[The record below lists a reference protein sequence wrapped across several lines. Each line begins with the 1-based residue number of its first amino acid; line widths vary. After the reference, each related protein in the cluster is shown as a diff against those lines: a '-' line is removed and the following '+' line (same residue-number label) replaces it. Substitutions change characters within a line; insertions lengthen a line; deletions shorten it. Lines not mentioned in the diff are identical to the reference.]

1 MSSDW
6 LEDLNHWDR
15 LAQSFFRN
23 LLTIVFLDASM
34 NLTQKEKKKTIRSG
48 KCGLATGFLLA
59 AIHNAGLVALTH
71 TQVQ

>member
-1 MSSDW
+1 
-6 LEDLNHWDR
+6 
-15 LAQSFFRN
+15 
-23 LLTIVFLDASM
+23 M